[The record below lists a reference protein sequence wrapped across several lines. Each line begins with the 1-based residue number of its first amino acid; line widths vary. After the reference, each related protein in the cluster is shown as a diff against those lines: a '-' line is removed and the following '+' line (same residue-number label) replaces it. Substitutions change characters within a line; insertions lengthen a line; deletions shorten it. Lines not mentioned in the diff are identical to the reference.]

1 LIQYH
6 KGQAMTDSYNDSQP
20 RSSRDR
26 NPQNASQTSG
36 SREESMKDSGNDDF
50 GKTKKGDTSKNQSDG
65 VKRDPDL
72 DPASSGTTPLG
83 GESREA
89 NDRPG
94 PGGVEGESGNS

>member
-1 LIQYH
+1 
-6 KGQAMTDSYNDSQP
+6 MSDSYNDSQP
-20 RSSRDR
+20 RNSRDQDA
-26 NPQNASQTSG
+26 QNASQTSG
-36 SREESMKDSGNDDF
+36 SREESMKDSGKDDF
-50 GKTKKGDTSKNQSDG
+50 GKKKQGDTATNQADG

-94 PGGVEGESGNS
+94 PGGVEGESGNT

>member
-1 LIQYH
+1 
-6 KGQAMTDSYNDSQP
+6 MSDSYNDSKP
-20 RSSRDR
+20 RNSRDQD
-26 NPQNASQTSG
+26 PQNASQTSG

-50 GKTKKGDTSKNQSDG
+50 GEKNPKRDERAANQADG

-83 GESREA
+83 GETREA